1 MAENNENAKK
11 EFVLTLGDIPT
22 PVPTYNLFLIRGT
35 PSFMEVQLATKS
47 ETDTETKVHVAS
59 IFRIN
64 KEDVPMFAHQ
74 FADYLRNLDAQESQ
88 E

>member
-1 MAENNENAKK
+1 MVENNENIKK
-11 EFVLTLGDIPT
+11 EFILTVGDIPT
-22 PVPTYNLFLIRGT
+22 PVPTYNLFLIRG
-35 PSFMEVQLATKS
+35 SSNFMEIQLATKS

-74 FADYLRNLDAQESQ
+74 FADYLRTLDVQESQ